1 LSNSA
6 YIKLV
11 PGSTKLEITLD
22 EVKELF
28 HYYKEIT
35 SKTGT
40 QVSWE
45 YSDAAFPYD
54 LKEKPEGKDKWFY
67 LKSGERGYSTLVIG
81 VGKEGFENENG
92 EPATRE
98 YIQLVLPE
106 VATHGDKGK
115 GNEFCKFLARKL
127 EGELHLFNG
136 RVMYYYKRK

>member
-1 LSNSA
+1 LGTSA

-11 PGSTKLEITLD
+11 PGSAKQEITLD

-28 HYYKEIT
+28 YYYKEIT
-35 SKTGT
+35 AKTGS

-54 LKEKPEGKDKWFY
+54 LKEKTEGKDKWFY
-67 LKSGERGYSTLVIG
+67 LKSNERGYNTLVIG
-81 VGKEGFENENG
+81 VGSEEIEDENG
-92 EPATRE
+92 EFTTRN
-98 YIQLVLPE
+98 YIQLVLPDS
-106 VATHGDKGK
+106 ATHGDKGK

>member
-11 PGSTKLEITLD
+11 PGSTKQAITLD
-22 EVKELF
+22 EVKDLF

-35 SKTGT
+35 SKTGS

-54 LKEKPEGKDKWFY
+54 LKEKPEGKDTWFY
-67 LKSGERGYSTLVIG
+67 LKSEERGYNTLVVGIG
-81 VGKEGFENENG
+81 IEQYEEENG
-92 EPATRE
+92 ESATRG

-106 VATHGDKGK
+106 GSTHGDKGK